1 MNGWSIRSREGRLR
15 LRSLRPD
22 DREEYLRVH
31 EVSRDHFAPWM
42 SSSGPALTTGTL
54 FEEELLRAEEEAAVG
69 TGVRLVAELQDG
81 RIAGF
86 FTLSQIFRRAFQNA
100 YAGWSVSADEIGRG
114 IATEGVI
121 ALLDLAFAAPPAG
134 LGLHRV
140 QANVIPSNQASVR
153 VAQKAGFRLEGIA
166 KAYLRIGGEWRDHL
180 LFAKIVDEHRP
191 VGKESS

>member
-1 MNGWSIRSREGRLR
+1 MRSIRSREGSLL

-31 EVSRDHFAPWM
+31 EVSREHFAPWM
-42 SSSGPALTTGTL
+42 SSWGPALTPGTL
-54 FEEELLRAEEEAAVG
+54 FEEELRRTEAEATAG
-69 TGVRLVAELQDG
+69 TGVRLVGELQDG

-86 FTLSQIFRRAFQNA
+86 FTLSQIFRRAFQSA

-121 ALLDLAFAAPPAG
+121 ALLDLAFSPPPEG

-180 LFAKIVDEHRP
+180 MFAKLVDEHRAE
-191 VGKESS
+191 GEESS